1 MMVHLNLIKKSL
13 AKTNIFSHQM
23 MDSMVNHGGYGHT
36 GMQGPMDVPMD
47 IGDGMAFE
55 PSGPGPMQQGGNPQA
70 QQGQQGPGMGQ
81 GQMGNW

>member
-1 MMVHLNLIKKSL
+1 
-13 AKTNIFSHQM
+13 M
-23 MDSMVNHGGYGHT
+23 MDTMVNHGGYGHT

-55 PSGPGPMQQGGNPQA
+55 PNAAMQQGGNPQA
-70 QQGQQGPGMGQ
+70 QQGQQGQGMGQ